1 MRRSASRAE
10 GTPRWGRGAA
20 DGRFKPRSGADDDE
34 GERTWRQKLGPAIDP
49 IHQFALH
56 PVVSILVGGHD
67 VSLTNSGLFMLLAV
81 ALTCLLVA
89 IGARGGSGVP
99 GRLQAMAEM
108 AYEFIAGMVRS
119 AAGETGMRFFPFVF
133 AIFFFVLLSNLIGFI
148 PYSFTVTSQIII
160 TAALALMVFLTVIV
174 IGIKEH
180 GLHFFKLFVP
190 PGVPI
195 YILPLV
201 VAIEIISFLSRPVS
215 HSVRLF
221 ANMLAGH
228 ITLNVFGGFVVMLLG
243 ASAAIK
249 ALAVLPF
256 IMTIGLDALELLVAF
271 LQAYVFAMLTC
282 MYLNDALHPGH

>member
-1 MRRSASRAE
+1 VATES
-10 GTPRWGRGAA
+10 
-20 DGRFKPRSGADDDE
+20 
-34 GERTWRQKLGPAIDP
+34 GPAIDP
-49 IHQFALH
+49 IHQFSIH
-56 PVVSILVGGHD
+56 PVVSIEVAGHD
-67 VSLTNSGLFMLLAV
+67 VSLTNSGLYMLLAV

-89 IGARGGSGVP
+89 LGARGGSGVP
-99 GRLQAMAEM
+99 GRIQALAEM

-119 AAGETGMRFFPFVF
+119 AAGEAGMRFFPFVF

-160 TAALALMVFLTVIV
+160 TAALALLVFFTVVV
-174 IGIKEH
+174 IGVSEH
-180 GLHFFKLFVP
+180 GVHFFKLFVP

-201 VAIEIISFLSRPVS
+201 VAIEVISFLSRPIS

-243 ASAAIK
+243 AGAAVK
-249 ALAVLPF
+249 GLAVLPF
-256 IMTIGLDALELLVAF
+256 AMTIGLDALELLVAF

>member
-1 MRRSASRAE
+1 
-10 GTPRWGRGAA
+10 
-20 DGRFKPRSGADDDE
+20 
-34 GERTWRQKLGPAIDP
+34 
-49 IHQFALH
+49 
-56 PVVSILVGGHD
+56 
-67 VSLTNSGLFMLLAV
+67 MLLAV

-89 IGARGGSGVP
+89 IGARGSSGVP

-119 AAGETGMRFFPFVF
+119 AAGETGMRFFPLVF
-133 AIFFFVLLSNLIGFI
+133 AIFFFVLVTNLLGFF
-148 PYSFTVTSQIII
+148 PYTFSVTSQIII

-190 PGVPI
+190 QGVPI

-228 ITLNVFGGFVVMLLG
+228 ITLNVFGAFVVMLLG

-256 IMTIGLDALELLVAF
+256 LMTIGLEALELLVAF

>member
-1 MRRSASRAE
+1 VATEA
-10 GTPRWGRGAA
+10 
-20 DGRFKPRSGADDDE
+20 
-34 GERTWRQKLGPAIDP
+34 GPAINP
-49 IHQFALH
+49 IEQFSIH
-56 PVVSILVGGHD
+56 PVVPIQVAGHD

-81 ALTCLLVA
+81 ALSCLLVA
-89 IGARGGSGVP
+89 IGARGGSGIP
-99 GRLQAMAEM
+99 GRMQAMAEM

-119 AAGETGMRFFPFVF
+119 AAGEAGMRFFPFVF
-133 AIFFFVLLSNLIGFI
+133 SIFFFVLLSNLIGFI
-148 PYSFTVTSQIII
+148 PYSFTVTSQIIV
-160 TAALALMVFLTVIV
+160 TAALALMVFLTVV
-174 IGIKEH
+174 VVGVREH
-180 GLHFFKLFVP
+180 GLHFFNLFVP

-201 VAIEIISFLSRPVS
+201 VAIEIISFLSRPIS

-243 ASAAIK
+243 AGAATK

-256 IMTIGLDALELLVAF
+256 AMTIGLDALELLVAF

>member
-1 MRRSASRAE
+1 VATEA
-10 GTPRWGRGAA
+10 
-20 DGRFKPRSGADDDE
+20 
-34 GERTWRQKLGPAIDP
+34 GPAIDP
-49 IHQFALH
+49 IHQFALK

-67 VSLTNSGLFMLLAV
+67 VSLTNSGLYMLLAV

-133 AIFFFVLLSNLIGFI
+133 AIFFFVLLTNLLGFF
-148 PYSFTVTSQIII
+148 PYTFSVTSQIII

-190 PGVPI
+190 QGVPI

-228 ITLNVFGGFVVMLLG
+228 ITLNVFGAFVVMLLG
-243 ASAAIK
+243 ASAAVK

-256 IMTIGLDALELLVAF
+256 IMTIGLEALELLVAF